1 MPRCYLVTRIPHTDT
16 VYTAPRR
23 LLIARAGTPTKTT
36 KADEKAFRRHA
47 MFGGVFARA
56 AAAAGGRAGLRLYGV
71 NAFMT

>member
-1 MPRCYLVTRIPHTDT
+1 MRYEAHGTCRG
-16 VYTAPRR
+16 
-23 LLIARAGTPTKTT
+23 IAIRQVGNGFKFCNSARGDPDKN
-36 KADEKAFRRHA
+36 DESGRKLRRHA